1 MGVNNG
7 QNWYKKRKYTPP
19 CSCKWFFYTKQLTL
33 AMTLEQNPKISGY
46 MTKSRWKKSRGM
58 EGTFCVYISVFPM
71 NKHRCQ
77 KNILDVDFHS
87 LKYFGTSGPEELQ
100 NSMDEPP
107 ASFSH

>member
-1 MGVNNG
+1 
-7 QNWYKKRKYTPP
+7 
-19 CSCKWFFYTKQLTL
+19 
-33 AMTLEQNPKISGY
+33 
-46 MTKSRWKKSRGM
+46 M

-100 NSMDEPP
+100 KSMDEPP